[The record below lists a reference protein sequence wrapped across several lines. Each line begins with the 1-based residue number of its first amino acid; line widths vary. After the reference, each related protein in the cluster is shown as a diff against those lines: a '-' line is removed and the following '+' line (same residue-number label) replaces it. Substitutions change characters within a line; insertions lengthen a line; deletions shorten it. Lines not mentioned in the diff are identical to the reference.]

1 MLYRVHVKT
10 RHPDSQAEKY
20 IPSEGHGL
28 LGAKIII
35 PTVDYIDRG
44 KRRTSVTYYSNTVA
58 TRLTYESLER
68 QEEENDEQ

>member
-1 MLYRVHVKT
+1 MAYWE
-10 RHPDSQAEKY
+10 Q
-20 IPSEGHGL
+20 
-28 LGAKIII
+28 KIII